1 MSEEGAVK
9 HMILIYDGG
18 SYELEPAMIDDLVK
32 RGVIVRA
39 EESAYFELAPDH
51 LIDEVEPN
59 AEVLSRLAGSV
70 ARAQEGP
77 DVRSLAAELKA
88 PNGFGGRR

>member
-1 MSEEGAVK
+1 MSEEAAVK

-39 EESAYFELAPDH
+39 EDAAYWG
-51 LIDEVEPN
+51 ITV
-59 AEVLSRLAGSV
+59 
-70 ARAQEGP
+70 
-77 DVRSLAAELKA
+77 
-88 PNGFGGRR
+88 GRTHSPCR